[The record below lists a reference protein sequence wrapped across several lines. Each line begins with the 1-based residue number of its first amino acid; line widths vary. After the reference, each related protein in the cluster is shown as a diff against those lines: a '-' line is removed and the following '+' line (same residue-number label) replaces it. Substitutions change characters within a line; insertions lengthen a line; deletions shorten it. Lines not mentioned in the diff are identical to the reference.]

1 MIRPFSLIC
10 ALLLLSG
17 CATTH
22 ELDAVQPPKLGDGLR
37 SSYEAC
43 LEAAGGVVP
52 ASQGC
57 IEREDDYQRRL
68 LVDAEQLLRARD
80 DAAAIRTYQTDKRQ
94 WDAGT
99 ALQCR
104 WDAETEGQ
112 GQRLAANDCAL
123 RRLADWVVE
132 ARRRLR

>member
-1 MIRPFSLIC
+1 MNHLLSLT
-10 ALLLLSG
+10 AGLLLLSA
-17 CATTH
+17 CAAH
-22 ELDAVQPPKLGDGLR
+22 RASPVQPSQSVGGLR
-37 SSYEAC
+37 PGYEAC
-43 LEAAGGVVP
+43 LDAAGGEVP
-52 ASQGC
+52 ASQQC
-57 IEREDDYQRRL
+57 IEAEDEYQRGL
-68 LVDAEQLLRARD
+68 LVDADRRLRARGD
-80 DAAAIRTYQTDKRQ
+80 EAAMRAYETDKRQ

-132 ARRRLR
+132 ARRRLK